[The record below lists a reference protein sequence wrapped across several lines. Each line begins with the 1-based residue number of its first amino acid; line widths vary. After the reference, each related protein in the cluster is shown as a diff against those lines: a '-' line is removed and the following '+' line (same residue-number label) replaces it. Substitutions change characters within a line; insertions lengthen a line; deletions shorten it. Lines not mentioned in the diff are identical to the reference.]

1 MKHKSIILAGLY
13 AFGLCICEIQAANLN
28 QVSVIHVEDNVPSGY
43 EQINLDGTLV
53 MGPNPNAITAGFSRN
68 AVYVHFS
75 QSFGNVSVALHNED
89 GVLIYS
95 TVVNTDVQQ
104 TLIIPLANSSG
115 NGGYYLTLD
124 NANGYAEGD
133 FRKNEN

>member
-13 AFGLCICEIQAANLN
+13 ALGLCICEIQAANLN

-75 QSFGNVSVALHNED
+75 QSFGSVSVALHNED
-89 GVLIYS
+89 GVLVYS

-104 TLIIPLANSSG
+104 TLIIPLANNSG

-124 NANGYAEGD
+124 NANGFAEGD
-133 FRKNEN
+133 FERN

>member
-28 QVSVIHVEDNVPSGY
+28 QVSVIHVEDNVPTGY
-43 EQINLDGTLV
+43 EKIYLQGTLV
-53 MGPNPNAITAGFSRN
+53 MGPNPNAISAGYSRN
-68 AVYVHFS
+68 SVYVHFS
-75 QSFGNVSVALHNED
+75 QSFGSVSVALHNED
-89 GVLIYS
+89 GVLVYS

-104 TLIIPLANSSG
+104 TLIIPLANSCG

-133 FRKNEN
+133 FRKNDN

>member
-1 MKHKSIILAGLY
+1 MD
-13 AFGLCICEIQAANLN
+13 
-28 QVSVIHVEDNVPSGY
+28 DNVPTGL
-43 EQINLDGTLV
+43 EAIILHGNLMMGT
-53 MGPNPNAITAGFSRN
+53 NPNAITAGYSRN

-89 GVLIYS
+89 GVLVYS

-104 TLIIPLANSSG
+104 TLIIPLASSSG
-115 NGGYYLTLD
+115 NGGYHLTLD

-133 FRKNEN
+133 FRRN

>member
-1 MKHKSIILAGLY
+1 MKKAFTFAGLFVIGLIAWEAQATNHHHTSII
-13 AFGLCICEIQAANLN
+13 N
-28 QVSVIHVEDNVPSGY
+28 VEDNVPTGY
-43 EQINLDGTLV
+43 EKIYLQGTLM

-75 QSFGNVSVALHNED
+75 QSFGSVSVALHNED
-89 GVLIYS
+89 GVLVYS

-104 TLIIPLANSSG
+104 TLIIPLANNSG
-115 NGGYYLTLD
+115 NDGYYITLD

-133 FRKNEN
+133 FSRN

>member
-1 MKHKSIILAGLY
+1 MNSKNILLL
-13 AFGLCICEIQAANLN
+13 GLCIIGLCAWEAQAVNLN
-28 QVSVIHVEDNVPSGY
+28 NTSIINVEDNVPTGY
-43 EQINLDGTLV
+43 EEIMLHGSL
-53 MGPNPNAITAGFSRN
+53 MLGPNPNAITAGYSRN

-89 GVLIYS
+89 GMLLYS

-104 TLIIPLANSSG
+104 TLIIPLANNNS

-133 FRKNEN
+133 FERN

>member
-1 MKHKSIILAGLY
+1 M
-13 AFGLCICEIQAANLN
+13 
-28 QVSVIHVEDNVPSGY
+28 
-43 EQINLDGTLV
+43 

-75 QSFGNVSVALHNED
+75 QSFGSVSVALHNED
-89 GVLIYS
+89 GVLVYS

-104 TLIIPLANSSG
+104 TLIIPLASSSG

-124 NANGYAEGD
+124 NANGFAEGD
-133 FRKNEN
+133 FERN

>member
-1 MKHKSIILAGLY
+1 MKKKSIFLAGL
-13 AFGLCICEIQAANLN
+13 FVLGLCAWEAQATNHHHTSIIN
-28 QVSVIHVEDNVPSGY
+28 VEDNLPTGY
-43 EQINLDGTLV
+43 EKIELQGSLMYGT
-53 MGPNPNAITAGFSRN
+53 NPNTIGAGYSRN
-68 AVYVHFS
+68 SVYVHFS

-89 GVLIYS
+89 GVLVYS

-104 TLIIPLANSSG
+104 TLIIPLANNSG

-133 FRKNEN
+133 FRRN